1 MDRWPLNRRTM
12 LKVTGGTA
20 IAALAASTAGK
31 AFAQEASPNAS
42 PGAAPGA
49 GSGTL
54 VIGKAQEAVGFDP
67 AVVTAS
73 SSFDLIAVL
82 YDSLVT
88 FDDNG
93 KPQPSLAESWTMPDD
108 LTYIFKL
115 RQGVTFHNGQ
125 PLTAA
130 DVKFTFDR
138 IKDPATASPWASQF
152 EPVASIEAT
161 DASTVT
167 FKMNKPYGPFLATLS
182 ASLASILPKTKTPID
197 FQTTAVGTGPFMWGT
212 YTKDTETVLNAYPKY
227 WESGLPRLA
236 SLDYKILPEDSS
248 RLAAVRTGEIQL
260 TTLIDP
266 ISVEAAAK
274 SDGVQTLTQDTTDYY
289 LLGLNCAK
297 APFDNPK
304 VRQALSL
311 AIDRQAII
319 DAVFFGQGKVS
330 GPIVPTLGDWAQP
343 LDKVPNYTVDTDQ
356 AKALLAEA
364 GQSNLSFKIVVGS
377 LTADFQNIALVIQDQ
392 LKKIGVTADLDQVE
406 WGTFIERWKAHDF
419 ESFVSYNGSG
429 NDPDRA
435 LYPTFHTSGSTN
447 VFSFTDP
454 AVDKLLD
461 EGRATADAEA
471 RKATYQ
477 KIETAIAEQAPV
489 IFINTR
495 VASFALR
502 DTVKGFAP
510 STSQTWETLQDTT
523 VS

>member
-1 MDRWPLNRRTM
+1 MDRWSLNRRTI
-12 LKVTGGTA
+12 LKVASGTAVAA
-20 IAALAASTAGK
+20 IAATAAQHASAQDASPAAS
-31 AFAQEASPNAS
+31 AS
-42 PGAAPGA
+42 AA
-49 GSGTL
+49 SGTL
-54 VIGKAQEAVGFDP
+54 VIGKSQEAVGFDP

-82 YDSLVT
+82 YDSLVV

-93 KPQPSLAESWTMPDD
+93 QPQPSLAESWAMPDD
-108 LTYIFKL
+108 LTYVFKL

-125 PLTAA
+125 PLTAG
-130 DVKFTFDR
+130 DVKFSFDR

-182 ASLASILPKTKTPID
+182 ASLASILPKTDPPLD
-197 FQTTAVGTGPFMWGT
+197 FQTTAVGTGPFAWGT
-212 YTKDTETVLNAYPKY
+212 YTKDTETVLNANPTY
-227 WESGLPRLA
+227 WESGLPKLA

-266 ISVEAAAK
+266 VSVEAAAQ
-274 SDGVQTLTQDTTDYY
+274 SDGVQTITQDTTDYY
-289 LLGLNCAK
+289 LLGLNCAQ

-330 GPIVPTLGDWAQP
+330 GPLVPTLGDWAQP
-343 LDKVPNYTVDTDQ
+343 IDQLANYTVDTDQ

-364 GQSNLSFKIVVGS
+364 GQSDLSFKMVVGN

-406 WGTFIERWKAHDF
+406 WGTFIDRWKAHDF
-419 ESFVSYNGSG
+419 QSFVSYNGSG

-435 LYPTFHTSGSTN
+435 LYPTFHTDGSTN

-461 EGRATADAEA
+461 EGRAMADAEA
-471 RKATYQ
+471 RKSTYQ
-477 KIETAIAEQAPV
+477 KIETAIAEHAPV

-523 VS
+523 VL

>member
-31 AFAQEASPNAS
+31 AFAQEASPNVS
-42 PGAAPGA
+42 PGAALVA

-54 VIGKAQEAVGFDP
+54 LIGKAQEAVGFDP

-93 KPQPSLAESWTMPDD
+93 KPQPSLAESWAMPDD

-130 DVKFTFDR
+130 DVKFSFDR

-182 ASLASILPKTKTPID
+182 ASLASVLPKTKTPID

-212 YTKDTETVLNAYPKY
+212 YTKDTETVLNANPTY
-227 WESGLPRLA
+227 WESGLPKLA

-364 GQSNLSFKIVVGS
+364 GQSSLSFKIVVGS

-447 VFSFTDP
+447 VFGFTDP

-461 EGRATADAEA
+461 EGRSTADAEA

-510 STSQTWETLQDTT
+510 STSQTWETLKNTT